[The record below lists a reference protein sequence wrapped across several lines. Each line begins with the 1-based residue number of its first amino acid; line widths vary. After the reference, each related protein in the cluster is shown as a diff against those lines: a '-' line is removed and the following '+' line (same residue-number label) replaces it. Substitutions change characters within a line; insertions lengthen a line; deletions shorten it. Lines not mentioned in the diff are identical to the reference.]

1 MVIFQQYSL
10 HHKRTVLLEN
20 FKHIANCE
28 KSVPYASLYNF
39 FLVDIVLV
47 RWISLQ
53 AKRTHFVEPNLN
65 AKHVLIL
72 WRRHDL
78 RKKKLGTMNYY
89 NEDKWRWNKAWE
101 KYGVATGSGAKFGS
115 SPNRILWWSTY
126 ISSRFA
132 SDGPSHLVFMLIAAT
147 NPASLRREVVMD
159 HGSYAIFT
167 IQLVLNH
174 S

>member
-78 RKKKLGTMNYY
+78 RKKNLVQWIITMKTSEGGTRHGKNM
-89 NEDKWRWNKAWE
+89 E
-101 KYGVATGSGAKFGS
+101 
-115 SPNRILWWSTY
+115 L
-126 ISSRFA
+126 
-132 SDGPSHLVFMLIAAT
+132 L
-147 NPASLRREVVMD
+147 REVELNLVQALTGYYGGVPIYLHVLHLMVLATLF
-159 HGSYAIFT
+159 SCSSLLPIQPPYAERW
-167 IQLVLNH
+167 
-174 S
+174 